1 MNRLTIKKSLSPKLA
16 LAKSLLRS
24 VMISSLLVLSA
35 GAPSVYA
42 KEAEPMANDVQ
53 VEARLVHIAEELRCL
68 VCQNE
73 SLSSSHADLAE
84 DLRAQVR
91 EQIVSGKSDQEIKD
105 YLVERYGDFVLY
117 RPVVKPMTWLLWFG
131 PFAGLLIALLGLGIS
146 IKRRNEKIQEKSA
159 VLAAHSTH
167 STHSDN
173 DPDSDQ
179 QTMQSQD
186 FREPGLG
193 EPTHLEP
200 DSKSELDPQ
209 PSLKQPISTA
219 HSKA

>member
-1 MNRLTIKKSLSPKLA
+1 MSRFTFKKPIILKLSFGEWLLSL
-16 LAKSLLRS
+16 
-24 VMISSLLVLSA
+24 MISYILLSST
-35 GAPSVYA
+35 GSQSVFA

-84 DLRAQVR
+84 DLRTQVR
-91 EQIVSGKSDQEIKD
+91 EQIVSGKTDQEIKD

-131 PFAGLLIALLGLGIS
+131 PFAGLLIAVFVLGS
-146 IKRRNEKIQEKSA
+146 AIKRRNEKIREKGA
-159 VLAAHSTH
+159 LLGIHLEK
-167 STHSDN
+167 
-173 DPDSDQ
+173 DPVS
-179 QTMQSQD
+179 
-186 FREPGLG
+186 REPGLDDPIQP
-193 EPTHLEP
+193 EPGQ
-200 DSKSELDPQ
+200 Q
-209 PSLKQPISTA
+209 PGATA

>member
-117 RPVVKPMTWLLWFG
+117 RPVVKPMT
-131 PFAGLLIALLGLGIS
+131 
-146 IKRRNEKIQEKSA
+146 
-159 VLAAHSTH
+159 
-167 STHSDN
+167 
-173 DPDSDQ
+173 
-179 QTMQSQD
+179 
-186 FREPGLG
+186 
-193 EPTHLEP
+193 
-200 DSKSELDPQ
+200 
-209 PSLKQPISTA
+209 
-219 HSKA
+219 